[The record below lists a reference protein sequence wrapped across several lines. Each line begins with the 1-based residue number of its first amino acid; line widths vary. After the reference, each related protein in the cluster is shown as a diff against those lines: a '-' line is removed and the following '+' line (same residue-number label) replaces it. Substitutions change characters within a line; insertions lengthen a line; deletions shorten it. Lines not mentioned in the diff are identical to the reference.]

1 MTVRASDSPLVMR
14 NVTVAGNRTSIRIEP
29 IIWDALHDIAAARGI
44 SIHALVTEIDRDRTT
59 INLSSAIR
67 AFVVTDLLAR
77 VA

>member
-1 MTVRASDSPLVMR
+1 MTVRTSDSPLVMR
-14 NVTVAGNRTSIRIEP
+14 NVTVAGNRTSVRIEP
-29 IIWDALHDIAAARGI
+29 IIWDALQDIASAQGV